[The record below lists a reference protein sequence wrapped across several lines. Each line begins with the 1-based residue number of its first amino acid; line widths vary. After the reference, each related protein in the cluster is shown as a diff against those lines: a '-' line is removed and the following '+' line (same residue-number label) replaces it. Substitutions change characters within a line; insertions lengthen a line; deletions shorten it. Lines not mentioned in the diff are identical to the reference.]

1 MIYIVFQHQGF
12 FKAKQRLTSIRV
24 TTAEKKLL
32 FLSIFFICFGVISG
46 IFTVVTAAHR
56 KELATAFQK
65 YFACEGQGHIPG
77 RCDRSEIEFVYLSY
91 LGILT
96 FISFGLLPG
105 FAIFFVLNWRKLKC
119 CARAQSVTSR
129 QSSTRMSSI
138 RMSTRPRPSIGRK
151 ISKMSNLSFNAMY
164 SISEEPTVT
173 EKKVEVTSVS
183 VE

>member
-12 FKAKQRLTSIRV
+12 FKAKQRLTIIRV

-46 IFTVVTAAHR
+46 IFAVVTAGHR
-56 KELATAFQK
+56 KELAKAFQK
-65 YFACEGQGHIPG
+65 YFACEGQGHISG

-96 FISFGLLPG
+96 YISFGLLPG
-105 FAIFFVLNWRKLKC
+105 FAIFFVLNWRKLKR
-119 CARAQSVTSR
+119 CAHVNSHPSSTIM
-129 QSSTRMSSI
+129 SSTRMT
-138 RMSTRPRPSIGRK
+138 TRHRPSIGRK

>member
-12 FKAKQRLTSIRV
+12 FKAKQRLTIIRV
-24 TTAEKKLL
+24 TTVEKKLL

-77 RCDRSEIEFVYLSY
+77 RCDRSEIEFVHLSY

-96 FISFGLLPG
+96 YISFGLLPG

-119 CARAQSVTSR
+119 CAHVNSHPSNTTM
-129 QSSTRMSSI
+129 SSTRMT
-138 RMSTRPRPSIGRK
+138 TRHRPSIGRK

-173 EKKVEVTSVS
+173 EKKVEVTSVF